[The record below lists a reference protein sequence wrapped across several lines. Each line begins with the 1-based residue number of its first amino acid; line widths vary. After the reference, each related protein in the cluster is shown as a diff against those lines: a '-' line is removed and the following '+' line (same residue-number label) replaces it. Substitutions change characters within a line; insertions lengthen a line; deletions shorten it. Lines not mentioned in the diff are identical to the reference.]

1 MNHDQPYRASQI
13 GRGCTLRVV
22 QIGRYPPP
30 YGGVTIHIQR
40 LAELCH
46 REGIDCQVLDPY
58 RHTTDAVLPPFVHHR
73 GRYSPG
79 NLVALYRLV
88 TRSDFDIAHVHVSS
102 MARFM
107 WWGRLLTASARARV
121 KILTIH
127 HGNFVENYL
136 RGNRLQ
142 QLLIRKALNSFN
154 VILLPTADLRDSMVS
169 EFGVLAAQTE
179 VIHSFIQPSEV
190 KIAPSFGPFDQ
201 FIQTVRDNSGSST
214 ILVSGFGFSYY
225 GYDILIEALKK
236 VAEAGKS
243 FAVVISLYG
252 PEDETYR
259 KGVVSRLQAICPTLT
274 FQDLDPE
281 HFLYLLAHC
290 DVYVRPTLVD
300 SCGVSVY
307 EALMLGTP
315 VVASDVCRRPPGV
328 FLHKTGDASSLAQQ
342 ILYAD
347 ESKEQHKGRPVV
359 SALGAGAELIE
370 LYRSLVP

>member
-1 MNHDQPYRASQI
+1 M
-13 GRGCTLRVV
+13 RVV

-46 REGIDCQVLDPY
+46 REGIDCQVIDPY
-58 RHTTDAVLPPFVHHR
+58 RQTTDVVLPPFVHHPR
-73 GRYSPG
+73 QHFPG
-79 NLVALYRLV
+79 DLVALYRLLM
-88 TRSDFDIAHVHVSS
+88 RNNFDLAHVHVSS

-107 WWGRLLTASARARV
+107 WWGRLLTASTRSKK

-142 QLLIRKALNSFN
+142 RFLVRKALNSFN
-154 VILLPTADLRDSMVS
+154 VILLPTADLRDSLVS
-169 EFGVLAAQTE
+169 EFGALTAQTE
-179 VIHSFIQPSEV
+179 VIHSFIEPSEA
-190 KIAPSFGPFDQ
+190 KIAPSFGPFDE
-201 FIQTVRDNSGSST
+201 FVQTVCENSISST

-225 GYDILIEALKK
+225 GYDILIEALEK
-236 VAEAGKS
+236 VAKTDKR
-243 FAVVISLYG
+243 FAVVISFYG

-259 KGVVSRLQAICPTLT
+259 KSVVSRLQAICPTLP
-274 FQDLDPE
+274 FHDLDPE

-315 VVASDVCRRPPGV
+315 VIASDVCRRPPGV
-328 FLHKTGDASSLAQQ
+328 FLHKTGDSSSLAQQ
-342 ILYAD
+342 ILDVD
-347 ESKEQHKGRPVV
+347 ESKEQHKGRPGAF
-359 SALGAGAELIE
+359 ALGAGADLIE